1 MIPRIILV
9 GVVVLLLLPTFVK
22 IRKQLKEEHNED

>member
-9 GVVVLLLLPTFVK
+9 GVVVLLLIPTFVK
-22 IRKQLKEEHNED
+22 IRKQLKEEQNED

>member
-9 GVVVLLLLPTFVK
+9 GVVVLLLIPTFVR
-22 IRKQLKEEHNED
+22 IRKQLKEEQNED

>member
-9 GVVVLLLLPTFVK
+9 GVVVLLLIPTFVR
-22 IRKQLKEEHNED
+22 IRKQLKEEQHED